1 VKISFLQEPELEFG
15 AGLRHID
22 IRFGLM
28 NYGPLD
34 VDSELAPRRIRVGIV
49 GTPATVEGARAWL
62 ERCRGEIPPPP
73 DIRQPNFHPRFPGF
87 NPDVAF
93 RSTLVLED
101 ALVRRIPDREF
112 EDFKRLG
119 SSNDL
124 ARGAAAAIVDEC
136 RELVASH
143 AVDVIL
149 CPVPPQLVEIMDPA
163 QRVHKVGG
171 AEPLVNFHH
180 LLKALA
186 MDLRPIQLM
195 LPSTYDSSLAR
206 KLKIREGVRRL
217 QDDAT
222 RAWNFHAALYYKAH
236 GRPWRLP
243 RDPTR
248 LQTCYVGVSFYYSL
262 DRTTVVTSMAQV
274 FDERGDGVVVRGGP
288 VLVDKQDRSP
298 HLTASDAEA
307 LLRDALARYR
317 REHKTLPARLVVHK
331 TSRFNADELE
341 GMRAAAAAERID
353 TADYLSM
360 DDDSTQRLFRYGAYP
375 PLRGTLLELDS
386 IEQLLYTRGSVDF
399 FATYPGQYIPR
410 PLLFRC
416 DAVEAT
422 TRELAVET
430 LSLTKMNWNDT
441 QFDHAAPITLV
452 AARKVGDI
460 MKYVGAERPLADRYS
475 HYM

>member
-15 AGLRHID
+15 TGLRHID

-34 VDSELAPRRIRVGIV
+34 VDSDLAPRRIRVGIV

-62 ERCRGEIPPPP
+62 ERCRREIEPPP

-93 RSTLVLED
+93 RSTLIIED
-101 ALVRRIPDREF
+101 ALVRRIADREF
-112 EDFKRLG
+112 DDFKRLG
-119 SSNDL
+119 TSNDL
-124 ARGAAAAIVDEC
+124 VRGAAAAIVDEC
-136 RELVASH
+136 RELVTGH
-143 AVDVIL
+143 AVDVLL

-163 QRVHKVGG
+163 QRVGGGSG
-171 AEPLVNFHH
+171 AEPPVNFHD
-180 LLKALA
+180 LLKARS

-195 LPSTYDSSLAR
+195 LPSTYDPALAR
-206 KLKIREGVRRL
+206 KLKIREGLRRV

-243 RDPTR
+243 RDPAR
-248 LQTCYVGVSFYYSL
+248 LQTCYVGISFFYTL
-262 DRTTVVTSMAQV
+262 DRAAVVTSMAQV

-288 VLVDKQDRSP
+288 VQLDKRDRTP
-298 HLTASDAEA
+298 HLAAADAEV
-307 LLRDALARYR
+307 LLHDALARYR

-331 TSRFNADELE
+331 TWRFNADELE
-341 GMRAAAAAERID
+341 GMRSAAAAERIE
-353 TADYLSM
+353 TADYLSV
-360 DDDSTQRLFRYGAYP
+360 DDDATQRLFRYGAYP
-375 PLRGTLLELDS
+375 PLRGTWLELDS
-386 IEQLLYTRGSVDF
+386 VEQLLYTRGSVDF

-416 DAVEAT
+416 DAIEAT
-422 TRELAVET
+422 ARELATET

-441 QFDHAAPITLV
+441 QFDQAAPITLV
-452 AARKVGDI
+452 AARKVGSI
-460 MKYVGAERPLADRYS
+460 MKYVGDGRPLADRYS

>member
-1 VKISFLQEPELEFG
+1 MRVSFLQEPELEFG

-34 VDSELAPRRIRVGIV
+34 VGSELAPRRIRVGIV

-62 ERCRGEIPPPP
+62 ERCREEIPPPP

-93 RSTLVLED
+93 RSSLVVED

-112 EDFKRLG
+112 DDFKRL
-119 SSNDL
+119 STSNDL
-124 ARGAAAAIVDEC
+124 VRGAVALIADEC
-136 RELVASH
+136 RELVSGQG
-143 AVDVIL
+143 VDVLL
-149 CPVPPQLVEIMDPA
+149 CPVPPPLVEIMDPA
-163 QRVHKVGG
+163 QRVHAAGG
-171 AEPLVNFHH
+171 AESPIDFHD
-180 LLKALA
+180 LLKART
-186 MDLRPIQLM
+186 MELRPIQLM
-195 LPSTYDSSLAR
+195 LPATFDPALAR
-206 KLKIREGVRRL
+206 RLKIREGVRRL

-222 RAWNFHAALYYKAH
+222 RAWNFHTALYYKAH

-243 RDPTR
+243 RDSTR
-248 LQTCYVGVSFYYSL
+248 LQTCYVGISFFYSL
-262 DRTTVVTSMAQV
+262 DRTAVLTSMAQV
-274 FDERGDGVVVRGGP
+274 FDERGDGVVVRGAP
-288 VLVDKQDRSP
+288 VQLDKQDRVP
-298 HLTASDAEA
+298 HLAAADAEA

-331 TSRFNADELE
+331 TSRFNAAELE
-341 GMRAAAAAERID
+341 GMRAAAAAERIE
-353 TADYLSM
+353 TADYLSV
-360 DDDSTQRLFRYGAYP
+360 DDDATQRLFRYGAYP
-375 PLRGTLLELDS
+375 PLRGTWLELDAV
-386 IEQLLYTRGSVDF
+386 EQLLYTRGSVDF
-399 FATYPGQYIPR
+399 YATYPGAYIPR

-416 DAVEAT
+416 DAIEAT
-422 TRELAVET
+422 PRELAAEI
-430 LSLTKMNWNDT
+430 LALTKMNWNDT

-460 MKYVGAERPLADRYS
+460 MKYVGEGRPLADRYS